1 MAKIPYDYDT
11 KRQWE
16 GQSHTRSPLFDGVDY
31 GYWKNHMETYLIGI
45 DLCLWEIVEDGYTL
59 VTTTPNPEQVKENRR
74 LGVLDAK
81 ARNILYY
88 GLSATEY
95 NKVSACR
102 TAKAVWDRLEVTYEG
117 TTEVKEATISLLEQ
131 RHHNFKMIPGESIDS
146 MFSRFAAIA
155 NPLKS
160 LGAEIPVKGQVS
172 KILLAIKGTIW
183 APKRAAIQESA
194 GFSTMT
200 FEGLMGKLKAYEEQ
214 EKQLCEGDAPI
225 ASTTTEIV
233 KQEKGK
239 SLAFKAYKED
249 HKEDSFSDS
258 EDDSEDEIAML
269 ARRFTKFLKFNKRK
283 TGSAFG
289 NKKFYKEK
297 KDETVLRCFRCNSK
311 KHLNADCPIY
321 KSEMGKMKEVAK
333 EEHYATWGESDAEM
347 LSSDEEDSEFKNGV
361 CFMAGTSKVNSLN
374 IPSSFDDE
382 NNMTLDDAE
391 NAYKELLLQ
400 MKLKNK
406 AFTKLRKDFMNTN
419 EKIASLEHEL
429 REMTIK
435 FMEMKDVANKTDA
448 SYMNLLSE
456 NNDALVLIS
465 ELETKTSNLESL
477 LENANEIVKPV
488 FDTTLLEK
496 KMLELDEA
504 NIRVST
510 LELKNSNLVDSL
522 QEKDYV
528 LLNYNID
535 LKMCR
540 ETVSI
545 YEAKCERLE
554 KEVSN
559 QKAELKSLRN
569 VASTSNQ
576 CENENALNE
585 KLKMF
590 ESSNSKLR
598 DIIKK
603 YTTSQ
608 FSLDTMV
615 GNLSNNVNR
624 QCLGYVPKIQPLRP
638 KKTNQ
643 RSFAKFTK
651 TPSSYCDDDAKYV
664 ETHKKSLCH
673 HCNKIGHVSFDCFAF
688 YNPRKF
694 MWIVKDNANN
704 CGSNKRLPMGA
715 SIFAGAS
722 SNSQ

>member
-1 MAKIPYDYDT
+1 MAEIPYDYDT
-11 KRQWE
+11 KRQRE
-16 GQSHTRSPLFDGVDY
+16 GQSHSRPPLFDGVDY
-31 GYWKNHMETYLIGI
+31 GYWKNRMETYLIGI
-45 DLCLWEIVEDGYTL
+45 DLCLWEIIEDGYTL
-59 VTTTPNPEQVKENRR
+59 VTTTPDAAQIKENRKLR
-74 LGVLDAK
+74 VLDAK
-81 ARNILYY
+81 ARNILYC
-88 GLSATEY
+88 GLTTTEY

-102 TAKAVWDRLEVTYEG
+102 TAKAVCDRLEVTYEG
-117 TTEVKEATISLLEQ
+117 TTEVKEARISLLEQ

-160 LGAEIPVKGQVS
+160 LGAEIPVKGQVF

-200 FEGLMGKLKAYEEQ
+200 FKGLMGKLKAYEEQ

-225 ASTTTEIV
+225 AIAPPEVV

-239 SLAFKAYKED
+239 CLAFKAYKED
-249 HKEDSFSDS
+249 HEEDSSSDS
-258 EDDSEDEIAML
+258 EDDSDDEIAML
-269 ARRFTKFLKFNKRK
+269 TRRFSKFLKFNKRK
-283 TGSAFG
+283 TGIAFG

-297 KDETVLRCFRCNSK
+297 KEGTVPRCFRCDSK
-311 KHLNADCPIY
+311 KHLKADCPIH

-333 EEHYATWGESDAEM
+333 EAHYATWGESDAEM
-347 LSSDEEDSEFKNGV
+347 LSSDEEDSGFKNNV
-361 CFMAGTSKVNSLN
+361 CFMVGTSKVNSLN
-374 IPSSFDDE
+374 VPSDSDDE
-382 NNMTLDDAE
+382 NNMTLEDAA

-400 MKLKNK
+400 LKMKTK
-406 AFTKLRKDFMNTN
+406 AFTKLRKEFVNT
-419 EKIASLEHEL
+419 EETIAGLEHEL
-429 REMTIK
+429 REVTIK
-435 FMEMKDVANKTDA
+435 FMEMKDVANKTDT
-448 SYMNLLSE
+448 SYMNLVGE

-477 LENANEIVKPV
+477 LKIANETAKPV
-488 FDTTLLEK
+488 FDTSILEK

-522 QEKDYV
+522 QEKDSA

-554 KEVSN
+554 KNISN
-559 QKAELKSLRN
+559 QKAELNSLRN
-569 VASTSNQ
+569 IASTSNQ
-576 CENENALNE
+576 CETENDLNE
-585 KLKMF
+585 KLKML
-590 ESSNSKLR
+590 ESSNSKFR
-598 DIIKK
+598 GIIKK

-615 GNLSNNVNR
+615 GNLSNNANKHG
-624 QCLGYVPKIQPLRP
+624 LGYVPKIQPLRP
-638 KKTNQ
+638 KNTNQ
-643 RSFAKFTK
+643 RKFAKFTK
-651 TPSSYCDDDAKYV
+651 TSSSY
-664 ETHKKSLCH
+664 L
-673 HCNKIGHVSFDCFAF
+673 HVSFDCYAF

-694 MWIVKDNANN
+694 MWIVKNNANT
-704 CGSNKRLPMGA
+704 CGPNKSYQWVHLLCRCIYKLQMIKYGYWTTVA
-715 SIFAGAS
+715 QIT
-722 SNSQ
+722 